1 MRFLVVVLTILSLSV
16 SSSAQVAI
24 DDLSELLHFADRNSP
39 AAQQAKL
46 QPHIAKQEKNLQV
59 STLYP
64 RINAFATGDHYPI
77 LATQLIPAE
86 ALGGTPGTYLKAQF
100 GLPYAFA
107 AGGELNIPVINLNNW
122 AKLAKAKN
130 NYKQSEYSSRVALEN
145 LHLKLIQSYYQTL
158 VTKEVLKLN
167 EENETTTDELLRI
180 MTERNDQ
187 GVIDPADYNRSK
199 NLALDVKT
207 ARIGY
212 TQALRQSVNNLNAT
226 LGIDT
231 IELNEELVDFNWP
244 TLFDDADINNRPGMQ
259 EAAFKVRSAELLL
272 RESRTQV
279 VPSLSLS
286 GRYAYN
292 MQTNFEPGFSNI
304 DFNIASVSLRLNV
317 PLFQGGYNYSS
328 IKRSKLLLQTA
339 KLEQQNTEATL
350 KQQQE
355 DWLAQYQAAFSKHKV
370 LEEKLKNAQDNL
382 RIGKLNIKEGVMEFD
397 EFNNIFIEYNRAKM
411 EYLQNL
417 ADGIL
422 YHLLSTQNF

>member
-1 MRFLVVVLTILSLSV
+1 MRFLIIFISILFIT
-16 SSSAQVAI
+16 SSSIAQVAI
-24 DDLSELLHFADRNSP
+24 DDLSELLNFADRNSP

-46 QPHIAKQEKNLQV
+46 QPHIAKQEKNLQA

-64 RINAFATGDHYPI
+64 RINAFASGDHYPI

-100 GLPYAFA
+100 GLPYVFA
-107 AGGELNIPVINLNNW
+107 AGGELIMPIINLNNW

-130 NYKQSEYSSRVALEN
+130 RYEQSEYSSRVAMEN

-167 EENETTTDELLRI
+167 EENETTADELLRI
-180 MTERNDQ
+180 MTDRNDQ
-187 GVIDPADYNRSK
+187 GVVDPADYNRSK

-207 ARIGY
+207 ARISY
-212 TQALRQSVNNLNAT
+212 TQAFKQSINNLNAT
-226 LGIDT
+226 LGTDT
-231 IELNEELVDFNWP
+231 IVLNEELIDFNWP
-244 TLFDDADINNRPGMQ
+244 ALFDEADVNNRPGLQ
-259 EAAFKVRSAELLL
+259 EAAFKVRTAELSL
-272 RESRTQV
+272 RESRAQTM
-279 VPSLSLS
+279 PSLSLS
-286 GRYAYN
+286 SRYAYN
-292 MQTNFEPGFSNI
+292 MQTNFEPGFTNI
-304 DFNIASVSLRLNV
+304 DFNIASVSLQLNV

-328 IKRSKLLLQTA
+328 IKRSKLQLQTA
-339 KLEQQNTEATL
+339 RLEQENTEATL

-355 DWLAQYQAAFSKHKV
+355 DWLAQYQAAYSKHKV
-370 LEEKLKNAQDNL
+370 LEEKLKNANDNL

-397 EFNNIFIEYNRAKM
+397 EFNNIFLEYNRAKM

-422 YHLLSTQNF
+422 YHMLSTQNF

>member
-1 MRFLVVVLTILSLSV
+1 MRFLVLFTVICFSASAAQ
-16 SSSAQVAI
+16 AQVAI
-24 DDLSELLHFADRNSP
+24 DGLDELLSFADRNSP

-46 QPHIAKQEKNLQV
+46 QPHIAKQQKNMQA

-86 ALGGTPGTYLKAQF
+86 ALGGAPGTYLKAQF
-100 GLPYAFA
+100 GLPYVFA
-107 AGGELNIPVINLNNW
+107 AGGELTIPVINLNNW

-130 NYKQSEYSSRVALEN
+130 MYLQSEYSSKVALEN
-145 LHLKLIQSYYQTL
+145 LHLKLIQSYYQAL

-167 EENETTTDELLRI
+167 EENEETANELLRI

-187 GVIDPADYNRSK
+187 GVIDPADYNRSR

-207 ARIGY
+207 ARISY
-212 TQALRQSVNNLNAT
+212 TQAMKQSVNNLNAT

-244 TLFDDADINNRPGMQ
+244 ALFDDADINNRPAMQ
-259 EAAFKVRSAELLL
+259 EAAFKVRGAELSL
-272 RESRTQV
+272 RESKTQV
-279 VPSLSLS
+279 MPALSLS
-286 GRYAYN
+286 SRYTYN
-292 MQTNFEPGFSNI
+292 MQTNFEPNFDNI
-304 DFNIASVSLRLNV
+304 DFNIASISLKLNV

-328 IKRSKLLLQTA
+328 IKQSKLQLQSA
-339 KLEQQNTEATL
+339 KLEQENTEATL

-355 DWLAQYQAAFSKHKV
+355 DWLAQYQAAFSKQKV
-370 LEEKLKNAQDNL
+370 LEDKLSNAKENL

-397 EFNNIFIEYNRAKM
+397 EFNNIFLEYNRAKM